1 MDAIL
6 AKSPSNFMTNTQG
19 NLSIVT
25 NKLKHTNFG
34 IHDTED
40 DVFTVDP
47 DADNGIN
54 TTLKA
59 LKDFRTPSSRP
70 GRPSSANIQKARFNV
85 RHSALNAA
93 NYESQNNASHMMEK
107 AIVRTGS

>member
-1 MDAIL
+1 MRPGNAPKAKSRAQKLDNVQFDMDAIL
-6 AKSPSNFMTNTQG
+6 AKSPSYGKTT

-25 NKLKHTNFG
+25 NKLKQTNFG

-47 DADNGIN
+47 EADNAMN

-59 LKDFRTPSSRP
+59 LKDFRTP
-70 GRPSSANIQKARFNV
+70 
-85 RHSALNAA
+85 
-93 NYESQNNASHMMEK
+93 
-107 AIVRTGS
+107 

>member
-6 AKSPSNFMTNTQG
+6 AKSPSNYTHTG
-19 NLSIVT
+19 NLSVVT

-47 DADNGIN
+47 DVDNGIN

-70 GRPSSANIQKARFNV
+70 GRPSSACIQKARFTV
-85 RHSALNAA
+85 RHTALNAA
-93 NYESQNNASHMMEK
+93 NNES
-107 AIVRTGS
+107 

>member
-47 DADNGIN
+47 RWSKMG
-54 TTLKA
+54 TLTLITA
-59 LKDFRTPSSRP
+59 LTPP
-70 GRPSSANIQKARFNV
+70 
-85 RHSALNAA
+85 
-93 NYESQNNASHMMEK
+93 
-107 AIVRTGS
+107 